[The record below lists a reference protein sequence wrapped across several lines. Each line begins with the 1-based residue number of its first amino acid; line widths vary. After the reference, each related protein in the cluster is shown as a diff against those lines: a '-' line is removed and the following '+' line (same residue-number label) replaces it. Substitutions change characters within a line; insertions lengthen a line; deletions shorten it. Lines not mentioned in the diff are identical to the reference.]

1 MDNRSINSSP
11 QYAHQAYD
19 NTSKNSHPVKQHET
33 LHLSGKEHTVSKA
46 KTWGSKLCRALFS
59 LGGLISR
66 PKHHHDQ
73 QTHMERS
80 TPTQNPISD
89 RKVTKAPKN
98 SASHSTRP
106 LPPKPEPFTSSKPTS
121 SPRPSKTE
129 LPVSSNPVGSNPV
142 SSNQYENV
150 KFSKTMN
157 ISSPDK
163 PATQELSSSSG
174 RKIQESISSLFSL
187 LESLPSELNKVFPER
202 AMDQESIDNF
212 KELAGKS
219 KTIGSD
225 KSLNHPDNQTK
236 EAKQFKSVAAP
247 KYKNIHCH
255 KDFCAS
261 SGNKYHATHINMPNG
276 RYIAAQGPTGTTEEN
291 FLHLLRENDAP
302 ISVALIGHGDLTY
315 KDGRQKNLLQV
326 GPEDIGKPKTI
337 PAQVDDSGNVIS
349 KEFEIELLETTEVPE
364 HNFRIDKLKIDGKT
378 HFRINEMGW
387 KDFSAG
393 NPARLVAIPLI
404 VEMLR
409 QQPEVVDRSG
419 EPIVVNCNAGVGR
432 TGTFI
437 TANDTVRQYLEQDGH
452 YEPNFDNKILDA
464 RERRNNFVQTDGQYS
479 TLNCIHKNLPTIVE
493 PIIEALG
500 MKKSS
505 RPQGAFTK
513 TQSPVDNGLDTS
525 MTSSS
530 SPDYANLNDSEYST
544 VSGTQVSRLL
554 DGFNEAKIINNKFQ
568 NEAELVSK
576 LEKLSMEDLRSLIA
590 PGKQNSLSHNITDNS
605 IKNKAI
611 LLVASAYGKKKA
623 TKYIQEFKNDFQKA
637 KETIKKE
644 YEKRNNATHNAIK
657 NAALQEVDRQ
667 LALNQPP
674 ATSKPGIFGSE
685 NPYVNL
691 RDYNKSR

>member
-1 MDNRSINSSP
+1 MDNRPVNSSP
-11 QYAHQAYD
+11 QHTHQTHD
-19 NTSKNSHPVKQHET
+19 NASKNSHPVGQHET
-33 LHLSGKEHTVSKA
+33 LHLPKKGYTVGKPKI
-46 KTWGSKLCRALFS
+46 WGLKLCRALFS
-59 LGGLISR
+59 LGGLIHR
-66 PKHHHDQ
+66 PKKYFDQ
-73 QTHMERS
+73 LIDEKRT

-89 RKVTKAPKN
+89 RRVTNPKEN
-98 SASHSTRP
+98 SDSHSTRA
-106 LPPKPEPFTSSKPTS
+106 LPPKPEPFTSSKPAP

-129 LPVSSNPVGSNPV
+129 LPVSG
-142 SSNQYENV
+142 NQYENV
-150 KFSKTMN
+150 KFPETMDV
-157 ISSPDK
+157 SSPDK
-163 PATQELSSSSG
+163 PATPGLSSRG
-174 RKIQESISSLFSL
+174 KITQESISSLFSL
-187 LESLPSELNKVFPER
+187 LESLPPELNKVFPER
-202 AMDQESIDNF
+202 ATDQESIDNF
-212 KELAGKS
+212 KELASKS

-225 KSLNHPDNQTK
+225 KSLNHPDNRTK

-261 SGNKYHATHINMPNG
+261 PGKKYHATHINMPNG

-291 FLHLLRENDAP
+291 FLHLLRENNAP
-302 ISVALIGHGDLTY
+302 ISVALIGHSDLTY

-326 GPEDIGKPKTI
+326 GPEDIGKPKII

-404 VEMLR
+404 IEMLR

-452 YEPNFDNKILDA
+452 YEPNFDNKILEA

-479 TLNCIHKNLPTIVE
+479 TLNCIHKNLPTMAE

-500 MKKSS
+500 MKKTS
-505 RPQGAFTK
+505 RPQEALTK
-513 TQSPVDNGLDTS
+513 TQSPVDNDLNTS
-525 MTSSS
+525 ITSSS

-554 DGFNEAKIINNKFQ
+554 DEFNEAKITNNKFQ

-576 LEKLSMEDLRSLIA
+576 LEKLSMEDLRNLIA
-590 PGKQNSLSHNITDNS
+590 PGNQTSLSRNIPDNI

-637 KETIKKE
+637 KEAVRKE
-644 YEKRNNATHNAIK
+644 YERKNSTTYNAIK
-657 NAALQEVDRQ
+657 NAALQEIDRQ
-667 LALNQPP
+667 LALSQPP
-674 ATSKPGIFGSE
+674 ETSEQETLESE

-691 RDYNKSR
+691 KDHNKSR